1 MATYIADYRIE
12 ASGFL
17 VDMGQLIVGAK
28 DIADVPPI
36 VVQEVRVAPGQKLV
50 VELVKKMDRR

>member
-12 ASGFL
+12 ASGLL

-28 DIADVPPI
+28 DITDVPPI